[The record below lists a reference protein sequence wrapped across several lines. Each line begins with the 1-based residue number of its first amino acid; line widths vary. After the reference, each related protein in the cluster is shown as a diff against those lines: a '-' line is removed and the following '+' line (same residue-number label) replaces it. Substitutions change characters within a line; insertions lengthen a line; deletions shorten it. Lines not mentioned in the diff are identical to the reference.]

1 MPGNGINGVYMSD
14 NIISFKQVTKVYRN
28 GQKALD
34 RVNLEI
40 EKGEFAFL
48 LGDSGAGKTTLL
60 DLILKE
66 TEPTGGEITVNGIL
80 LSQLKSRQIY
90 RYRRFLGMVFQDF
103 KLFQDFNVYENVA
116 FAQMVSEAP
125 SGQVKEQVMGALNR
139 VGLER
144 KARYF
149 PDQLSGGEK
158 QRVALA
164 RAIVNQPLLLLAD
177 EPTGNLDHKNAA
189 DIMWLLSKIN
199 ESGTTVV
206 VVSHNREIV
215 RSMNKREITLSH
227 GRVIKDS
234 KRGGYFYER

>member
-1 MPGNGINGVYMSD
+1 MD
-14 NIISFKQVTKVYRN
+14 NKMITFRQVTKVYRT

-40 EKGEFAFL
+40 EKGEFVFL

-66 TEPTGGEITVNGIL
+66 TEPTNGEITVNGIDL
-80 LSQLKSRQIY
+80 TQLKSRQIY
-90 RYRRFLGMVFQDF
+90 RYRRFLGMVFQDY
-103 KLFQDFNVYENVA
+103 KLFPDFNVYENVA
-116 FAQMVSEAP
+116 FAQMVNEEPA
-125 SGQVKEQVMGALNR
+125 GQVRSQVIKALTK

-144 KARYF
+144 RMKNY

-164 RAIVNQPLLLLAD
+164 RAIVNQPVLLLAD
-177 EPTGNLDHKNAA
+177 EPTGNLDHKNAV
-189 DIMWLLSKIN
+189 DIMRLLEKIN
-199 ESGTTVV
+199 EGGTTVL

-215 RSMNKREITLSH
+215 RNMKKREITLSH
-227 GRVIKDS
+227 GRVIMDS
-234 KRGGYFYER
+234 KRGGYFYES

>member
-1 MPGNGINGVYMSD
+1 MIT
-14 NIISFKQVTKVYRN
+14 FRQVTKVYRN

-40 EKGEFAFL
+40 EKGEFVFL

-66 TEPTGGEITVNGIL
+66 TEPTSGEIRVNGIDL
-80 LSQLKSRQIY
+80 TQLKSRQIY
-90 RYRRFLGMVFQDF
+90 RYRRFLGVVFQDF
-103 KLFQDFNVYENVA
+103 KLFPDFNVYENVA
-116 FAQMVSEAP
+116 FAQMVNEVP
-125 SGQVKEQVMGALNR
+125 DGQVREQVMRALAK

-144 KARYF
+144 KAKSY
-149 PDQLSGGEK
+149 PAQLSGGEK
-158 QRVALA
+158 QRAALA
-164 RAIVNQPLLLLAD
+164 RAIVNQPVLLLAD
-177 EPTGNLDHKNAA
+177 EPTGNLDHKNAV
-189 DIMWLLSKIN
+189 DIMWLLEKIN
-199 ESGTTVV
+199 ENGTTVL

-215 RSMNKREITLSH
+215 RHMNKREITLSH

>member
-48 LGDSGAGKTTLL
+48 LGHSGAGKTTLL

-139 VGLER
+139 VGLKR

-149 PDQLSGGEK
+149 PD
-158 QRVALA
+158 
-164 RAIVNQPLLLLAD
+164 
-177 EPTGNLDHKNAA
+177 
-189 DIMWLLSKIN
+189 
-199 ESGTTVV
+199 
-206 VVSHNREIV
+206 
-215 RSMNKREITLSH
+215 
-227 GRVIKDS
+227 
-234 KRGGYFYER
+234 